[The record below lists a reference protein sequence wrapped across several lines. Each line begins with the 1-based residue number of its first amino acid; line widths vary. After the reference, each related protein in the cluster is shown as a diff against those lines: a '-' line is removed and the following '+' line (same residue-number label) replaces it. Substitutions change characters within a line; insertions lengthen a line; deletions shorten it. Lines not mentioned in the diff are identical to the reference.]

1 MRHYFSIMEAL
12 FSFEGRINR
21 AKYWSFITAAV
32 LVGLPSNW
40 LMAQLPGL
48 FPDPQDQTAE
58 TIAGLIGL
66 AVFLPLMVAGFAFGV
81 RRWHDRNR
89 SGWWVLIALVPLIG
103 PLWTFVDCGCL
114 RGTAGDNRYGPD
126 PLAPGLETVF
136 E

>member
-1 MRHYFSIMEAL
+1 MRLYISIMEFL
-12 FSFEGRINR
+12 FSFEGRITR
-21 AKYWSFITAAV
+21 ARYWSFIAVAV

-40 LMAQLPGL
+40 LMAQLPAL
-48 FPDPQDQTAE
+48 FPDPQGRTAE
-58 TIAGLIGL
+58 AIAGLMTL

-103 PLWTFVDCGCL
+103 PAWTFVECGCL
-114 RGTAGDNRYGPD
+114 RGTDGDNRFGPD

-136 E
+136 D